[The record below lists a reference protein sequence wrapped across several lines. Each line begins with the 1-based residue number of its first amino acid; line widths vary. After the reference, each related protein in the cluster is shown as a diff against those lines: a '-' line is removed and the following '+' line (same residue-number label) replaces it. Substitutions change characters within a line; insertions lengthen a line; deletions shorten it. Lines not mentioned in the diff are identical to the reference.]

1 MHSLNLRIYYEDT
14 DAQGVVYY
22 ANYLKFF
29 ERARTEYLREF
40 GYLQNELLKN
50 KTIFVV
56 NKIDVHYIKPVYL
69 DQIIE
74 VQSKF
79 DFVKNASFSLFQTIV
94 SSNEIKCTAKILC
107 GCIDLESKKPVS
119 LPTEIKTKMKNIL

>member
-94 SSNEIKCTAKILC
+94 SSNDIKCTAKI
-107 GCIDLESKKPVS
+107 
-119 LPTEIKTKMKNIL
+119 